1 MNIYFV
7 KTLRRLLMRLFAKLV
22 LKNLP
27 KYHVHHN
34 KSQGTFPTQSSV
46 PDNFSAEMSENL
58 LSPPKWEGETE

>member
-7 KTLRRLLMRLFAKLV
+7 KTLRRLLMSLFAKLMW
-22 LKNLP
+22 KNLP

-34 KSQGTFPTQSSV
+34 KSQGTFPTRSSV
-46 PDNFSAEMSENL
+46 PDSFSVEMSENL